1 MRLISTIKIKKILG
15 YLHRF
20 KILRY
25 LRYKQI
31 NFYSSKKT
39 SNYDSNVPLEK
50 VKLNIG
56 IKKKK
61 LKFLI
66 CTISGDNFLIRL
78 FDNLFYVT
86 LKLLKIDVSLLK
98 CGKSLPLCHVSNY
111 SLISKLKEDQDRLC
125 ELCTKG
131 FSTEF
136 GRHNKDTVNL
146 RDYIDTKV
154 VIKTNKIVNKIN
166 HKNVFNFKTIPN
178 YINENVKSAF
188 IRFNG
193 SSEYNIHEIKN
204 LEIIRE
210 YYKSALIFDY
220 SFKKLLKKKKFNRI
234 ISHHGIYIPHGI
246 ILSVAKLKKV
256 STYVWQPGYR
266 KNSVVV
272 VKNHNVHTYFPKT
285 KSWNKFN
292 FDIKKQNRIK
302 KYLRSRVNAVDSWL
316 SFNIKTNNKTIFTNN
331 NPTYLMALNVDWDA
345 IVHFKSLAFKNMFDW
360 VKFTVDYFVR
370 NKDKNLI
377 IRAHPA
383 ELLGNVPSSLTADK
397 YLKSIY
403 PKLPKNIKFI
413 SSFSSLNT
421 YDLCKQSDVILV
433 YSSKISIEIATLGK
447 PVIVSGEGWIKNK
460 NITHDIKS
468 VNEYEKYLDKNVSLL
483 NKKSKKNKMKS
494 LKFAYFYF
502 FKKMFKFN
510 NIQYFKNKFP
520 KYRALVLNRT
530 NNLVLENTLIDLVK
544 TMVKNKDT

>member
-154 VIKTNKIVNKIN
+154 VIKTNKIVNQIN
-166 HKNVFNFKTIPN
+166 YKNVFNFKTIPD

-193 SSEYNIHEIKN
+193 SSKYNIHE
-204 LEIIRE
+204 
-210 YYKSALIFDY
+210 
-220 SFKKLLKKKKFNRI
+220 
-234 ISHHGIYIPHGI
+234 
-246 ILSVAKLKKV
+246 
-256 STYVWQPGYR
+256 T
-266 KNSVVV
+266 
-272 VKNHNVHTYFPKT
+272 
-285 KSWNKFN
+285 
-292 FDIKKQNRIK
+292 
-302 KYLRSRVNAVDSWL
+302 
-316 SFNIKTNNKTIFTNN
+316 
-331 NPTYLMALNVDWDA
+331 
-345 IVHFKSLAFKNMFDW
+345 
-360 VKFTVDYFVR
+360 
-370 NKDKNLI
+370 
-377 IRAHPA
+377 
-383 ELLGNVPSSLTADK
+383 
-397 YLKSIY
+397 
-403 PKLPKNIKFI
+403 
-413 SSFSSLNT
+413 
-421 YDLCKQSDVILV
+421 
-433 YSSKISIEIATLGK
+433 
-447 PVIVSGEGWIKNK
+447 
-460 NITHDIKS
+460 
-468 VNEYEKYLDKNVSLL
+468 
-483 NKKSKKNKMKS
+483 
-494 LKFAYFYF
+494 
-502 FKKMFKFN
+502 
-510 NIQYFKNKFP
+510 
-520 KYRALVLNRT
+520 
-530 NNLVLENTLIDLVK
+530 
-544 TMVKNKDT
+544 